1 MYGWGALISHNTYI
15 KYKWLNH
22 LRNEVIMDNYTP
34 DPFWNNNQNDV
45 QNNVQN
51 DIQNNN
57 QDSAGNN
64 NSTPG
69 YGSYSDNYSNNP
81 NQPYNNDNNNAN
93 SSNNSNVYGNS
104 GNSYNNGYGYG
115 NTGSNY
121 PNGNVYG
128 NSGNSY
134 NNGYNNNYNNG
145 YNNNGY
151 SNNSYNSYNNGYNNG
166 YNNNGNYY
174 GGNGNQQNNCPNF
187 TLMLVFCILSILFL
201 SKIVGAIALVFLF
214 QANNNFRYGF
224 YDKYESNIKIC
235 KILLVVSVVVG
246 IVVFIGSMAIGFST
260 SLFSMM

>member
-1 MYGWGALISHNTYI
+1 
-15 KYKWLNH
+15 
-22 LRNEVIMDNYTP
+22 MDNYTP

-104 GNSYNNGYGYG
+104 GNSYNNGY
-115 NTGSNY
+115 
-121 PNGNVYG
+121 
-128 NSGNSY
+128 
-134 NNGYNNNYNNG
+134 NNNYNNG

-151 SNNSYNSYNNGYNNG
+151 NNYNNNN
-166 YNNNGNYY
+166 YDNGNYY

>member
-1 MYGWGALISHNTYI
+1 
-15 KYKWLNH
+15 
-22 LRNEVIMDNYTP
+22 MDNYTP

-45 QNNVQN
+45 QSNNQNDAQNNVQN
-51 DIQNNN
+51 DIQNIN

-81 NQPYNNDNNNAN
+81 NQPYNN
-93 SSNNSNVYGNS
+93 
-104 GNSYNNGYGYG
+104 
-115 NTGSNY
+115 
-121 PNGNVYG
+121 NGNVYG
-128 NSGNSY
+128 NPGNSY

-151 SNNSYNSYNNGYNNG
+151 NNY
-166 YNNNGNYY
+166 YY

-214 QANNNFRYGF
+214 QANNNFRYGY

-246 IVVFIGSMAIGFST
+246 IFVFIGSMAIGFST
-260 SLFSMM
+260 SGLFSMM

>member
-93 SSNNSNVYGNS
+93 SSNNS
-104 GNSYNNGYGYG
+104 
-115 NTGSNY
+115 
-121 PNGNVYG
+121 NVYG

-260 SLFSMM
+260 SLFSMMY

>member
-104 GNSYNNGYGYG
+104 GNSYNNGY
-115 NTGSNY
+115 
-121 PNGNVYG
+121 
-128 NSGNSY
+128 
-134 NNGYNNNYNNG
+134 NNNYNNG

-151 SNNSYNSYNNGYNNG
+151 SNNSYNSYNNGYNNNG
-166 YNNNGNYY
+166 YNNNGYNNYYY

-235 KILLVVSVVVG
+235 KILLVISVVVG
-246 IVVFIGSMAIGFST
+246 IVVFIGSMAIVFST

>member
-45 QNNVQN
+45 QN
-51 DIQNNN
+51 DIQNNS

-104 GNSYNNGYGYG
+104 GNSYNNGY
-115 NTGSNY
+115 
-121 PNGNVYG
+121 
-128 NSGNSY
+128 
-134 NNGYNNNYNNG
+134 NNNYNNG

-166 YNNNGNYY
+166 YNNNNYDNGNYY

-260 SLFSMM
+260 SLFSMMY

>member
-93 SSNNSNVYGNS
+93 SSNNSNVYS
-104 GNSYNNGYGYG
+104 
-115 NTGSNY
+115 
-121 PNGNVYG
+121 

-134 NNGYNNNYNNG
+134 NNGYNND
-145 YNNNGY
+145 YNNNNY
-151 SNNSYNSYNNGYNNG
+151 D
-166 YNNNGNYY
+166 NGNYY

-260 SLFSMM
+260 SLFSMMY

>member
-45 QNNVQN
+45 QSNNQNDAQNNVQN

-81 NQPYNNDNNNAN
+81 NQPYNN
-93 SSNNSNVYGNS
+93 
-104 GNSYNNGYGYG
+104 
-115 NTGSNY
+115 
-121 PNGNVYG
+121 NGNVYG
-128 NSGNSY
+128 NTGNTYNNGNVYGNTGNTYNNGNVYGNPGNNY

-151 SNNSYNSYNNGYNNG
+151 NNNG
-166 YNNNGNYY
+166 YNNNYYY

-214 QANNNFRYGF
+214 QANNNFRYGY

-260 SLFSMM
+260 SGLFSMM

>member
-93 SSNNSNVYGNS
+93 SSN
-104 GNSYNNGYGYG
+104 YN
-115 NTGSNY
+115 
-121 PNGNVYG
+121 NGNVYG
-128 NSGNSY
+128 NSGNIY

-166 YNNNGNYY
+166 YNNNNYNNGNYY

>member
-104 GNSYNNGYGYG
+104 GNSYNNGY
-115 NTGSNY
+115 
-121 PNGNVYG
+121 
-128 NSGNSY
+128 
-134 NNGYNNNYNNG
+134 NNNYNNG

-214 QANNNFRYGF
+214 QANNNFRYGY

-260 SLFSMM
+260 SLFSMMY

>member
-104 GNSYNNGYGYG
+104 GI
-115 NTGSNY
+115 
-121 PNGNVYG
+121 
-128 NSGNSY
+128 SY

>member
-93 SSNNSNVYGNS
+93 SSNNSNVYS
-104 GNSYNNGYGYG
+104 
-115 NTGSNY
+115 
-121 PNGNVYG
+121 

-134 NNGYNNNYNNG
+134 NNGYNND
-145 YNNNGY
+145 YNNNNY
-151 SNNSYNSYNNGYNNG
+151 D
-166 YNNNGNYY
+166 NGNYY

>member
-1 MYGWGALISHNTYI
+1 
-15 KYKWLNH
+15 
-22 LRNEVIMDNYTP
+22 MDNYTP

-45 QNNVQN
+45 QSNVQN

-104 GNSYNNGYGYG
+104 GNSYNNGY
-115 NTGSNY
+115 
-121 PNGNVYG
+121 
-128 NSGNSY
+128 
-134 NNGYNNNYNNG
+134 NNNYNNG

-166 YNNNGNYY
+166 YNNNNYNNGNYY

-214 QANNNFRYGF
+214 QANNNFRYGY

-235 KILLVVSVVVG
+235 KILLVVSVFVG
-246 IVVFIGSMAIGFST
+246 IFVFIGSMAIGFST
-260 SLFSMM
+260 SGLFSMM